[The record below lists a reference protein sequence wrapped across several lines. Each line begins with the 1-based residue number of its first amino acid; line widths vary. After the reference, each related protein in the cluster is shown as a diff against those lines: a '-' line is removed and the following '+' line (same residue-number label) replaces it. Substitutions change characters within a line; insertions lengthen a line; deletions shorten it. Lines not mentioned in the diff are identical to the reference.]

1 MAAFCVWGHS
11 GFQVREVADVDERE
25 PQHDGG
31 TGGRDLEALPARRR
45 RTLITLG
52 LLRAFA
58 TSALLVALYYVLPL
72 DRFSVPSLALV
83 LAVGLAALGAM
94 SYWEIRAIVRSRFP
108 GMRAVQALA
117 TLVPFFLLLF
127 ASTYFTLSDRE
138 PTTFSET
145 LTRTDALY
153 FTMSTFATVGFGD
166 IVAQT
171 DPVRLLVSGQILLDL
186 VILGLGIR
194 VVLGAVQR
202 GRSGGV

>member
-1 MAAFCVWGHS
+1 MDGH
-11 GFQVREVADVDERE
+11 E
-25 PQHDGG
+25 PQQGDVAANHDV
-31 TGGRDLEALPARRR
+31 RSLPKRRR

-83 LAVGLAALGAM
+83 LAVGLAALGAT
-94 SYWEIRAIVRSRFP
+94 SYWEIRSIVRSRFP

-138 PTTFSET
+138 PATFSET
-145 LTRTDALY
+145 LSRTDALY
-153 FTMSTFATVGFGD
+153 FTISTFATVGFGD

-171 DPVRLLVSGQILLDL
+171 DAVRLLVSGQILLDL

-194 VVLGAVQR
+194 VLLGAVQR
-202 GRSGGV
+202 GRSGGPDRDSAPGR